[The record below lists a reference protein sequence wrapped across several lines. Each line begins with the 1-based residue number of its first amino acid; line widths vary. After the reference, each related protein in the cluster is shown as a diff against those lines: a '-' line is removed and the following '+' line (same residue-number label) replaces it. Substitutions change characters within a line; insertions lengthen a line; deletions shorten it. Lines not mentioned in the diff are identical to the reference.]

1 MGDLDK
7 LIAAVEAGQWL
18 SVLNV
23 ATKVFPNETPN
34 IGARNCY
41 YWVLD
46 AYRGGGV
53 LPGGL
58 DAAQRLHESLLPG
71 HTRAVDAT
79 APEMGIRVEVWSP
92 EGPITGIGDNAVES
106 RAWLLAILRALQAQS
121 TPPISP
127 EEAQFNAIRHHERF
141 GPLDEK
147 GNPVDP
153 RRRG

>member
-1 MGDLDK
+1 MGDLDD
-7 LIAAVEAGQWL
+7 LIKAVEAGHLQPDVNGDFIEG
-18 SVLNV
+18 S
-23 ATKVFPNETPN
+23 VFPSIP
-34 IGARNCY
+34 
-41 YWVLD
+41 
-46 AYRGGGV
+46 GGV
-53 LPGGL
+53 FDTQQIIDILYCYNGDL
-58 DAAQRLHESLLPG
+58 NAALRLHESLLPG

-79 APEMGIRVEVWSP
+79 APEMGIRVDVWSP

-127 EEAQFNAIRHHERF
+127 EQAQFNAVRYHERF

-147 GNPVDP
+147 GNPLDP